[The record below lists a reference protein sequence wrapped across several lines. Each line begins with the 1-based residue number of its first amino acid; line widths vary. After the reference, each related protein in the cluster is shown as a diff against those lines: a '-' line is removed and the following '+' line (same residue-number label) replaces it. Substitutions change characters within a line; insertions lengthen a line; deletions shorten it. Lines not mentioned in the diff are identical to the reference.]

1 MASDQS
7 EDIKQNTDDAIE
19 ADTTAPAA
27 CAPEADASR
36 NDESADVASPSDAD
50 EGADADEEA
59 DEAFGNPGLSV
70 ATAIFGIVGVILA
83 LFVSWILSIVAGIVA
98 IVLGTMAKRQ
108 NAPYPRMITAG
119 KVLGFICVVA
129 NTVMAVGYVLYLM
142 QLGIL

>member
-7 EDIKQNTDDAIE
+7 EDIKQNIDDGIE
-19 ADTTAPAA
+19 ADATAPAA
-27 CAPEADASR
+27 CTPEADTPR
-36 NDESADVASPSDAD
+36 GDEPADVASPSDAD
-50 EGADADEEA
+50 EDAET
-59 DEAFGNPGLSV
+59 DEALGNPGLSV

-129 NTVMAVGYVLYLM
+129 NTVMAIGYVLYLM

>member
-7 EDIKQNTDDAIE
+7 EDIKQNTGNGIE
-19 ADTTAPAA
+19 ADATAA
-27 CAPEADASR
+27 CAPEADAPR
-36 NDESADVASPSDAD
+36 DDEPADVASPSDD
-50 EGADADEEA
+50 EDADADETL
-59 DEAFGNPGLSV
+59 GNPGLSV

-142 QLGIL
+142 RLGIL

>member
-7 EDIKQNTDDAIE
+7 EDIKQDTGDSIE
-19 ADTTAPAA
+19 AAADAA
-27 CAPEADASR
+27 CAPESDAPR
-36 NDESADVASPSDAD
+36 NEPEGSVSHTDDEDVDAD
-50 EGADADEEA
+50 ETL
-59 DEAFGNPGLSV
+59 GNPGLSV

>member
-7 EDIKQNTDDAIE
+7 EDIKQNTDDGIE
-19 ADTTAPAA
+19 ADTAAAVA
-27 CAPEADASR
+27 CAPEADAPQ
-36 NDESADVASPSDAD
+36 DEPEDGISHVDDEDIDAD
-50 EGADADEEA
+50 EAL
-59 DEAFGNPGLSV
+59 GNPGLSV

>member
-7 EDIKQNTDDAIE
+7 EDIKQNTDDGIE
-19 ADTTAPAA
+19 VDAAAAAA
-27 CAPEADASR
+27 CAPEADTPR
-36 NDESADVASPSDAD
+36 DEPEGSASPSDD
-50 EGADADEEA
+50 EDVDADETL
-59 DEAFGNPGLSV
+59 GNPGLSV
-70 ATAIFGIVGVILA
+70 ATAIFGIVSVILA

>member
-7 EDIKQNTDDAIE
+7 EDIKQNTGNGIE
-19 ADTTAPAA
+19 ADATATAA
-27 CAPEADASR
+27 RAPEAEAPR
-36 NDESADVASPSDAD
+36 DEPEGSVSHTGDEDVDAD
-50 EGADADEEA
+50 EAL
-59 DEAFGNPGLSV
+59 GNPGLSV
-70 ATAIFGIVGVILA
+70 ATAIFGIVGIILA

-142 QLGIL
+142 RLGIL